1 MLDFTQ
7 KLSKADLKV
16 TYFALLRK
24 KNSGVSKGLRSGRY
38 FVDPF

>member
-24 KNSGVSKGLRSGRY
+24 KNSGVSKGLISGRY